1 MKLFFP
7 DPPGYSCIKNWVW
20 GRQGKSPH
28 HSLQTRNGSS
38 GRLRLE
44 SIFERKKSK
53 ERSAL
58 PRARAQRVHAGARV
72 APSPVALIIEQ
83 IFVVSNMS
91 GSRNI
96 KTCKT
101 RGRRGGS
108 LSSANARPTFYYAA
122 QGAPHQRHAHEIH
135 AVRMRNGA
143 SYAMASCTWHA
154 ATPQDSD
161 RVHPLRGDAVQEP
174 VHVICIILR
183 AAQCNMWLPGDV
195 PPCMCTTVMEH
206 VMACRRGF

>member
-1 MKLFFP
+1 MA
-7 DPPGYSCIKNWVW
+7 DV
-20 GRQGKSPH
+20 
-28 HSLQTRNGSS
+28 
-38 GRLRLE
+38 E
-44 SIFERKKSK
+44 D
-53 ERSAL
+53 
-58 PRARAQRVHAGARV
+58 
-72 APSPVALIIEQ
+72 
-83 IFVVSNMS
+83 
-91 GSRNI
+91 
-96 KTCKT
+96 
-101 RGRRGGS
+101 
-108 LSSANARPTFYYAA
+108 LSSANARPTFYAA
-122 QGAPHQRHAHEIH
+122 HGAPHQRHAHEIH

>member
-1 MKLFFP
+1 MA
-7 DPPGYSCIKNWVW
+7 DV
-20 GRQGKSPH
+20 
-28 HSLQTRNGSS
+28 
-38 GRLRLE
+38 E
-44 SIFERKKSK
+44 D
-53 ERSAL
+53 
-58 PRARAQRVHAGARV
+58 
-72 APSPVALIIEQ
+72 
-83 IFVVSNMS
+83 
-91 GSRNI
+91 
-96 KTCKT
+96 
-101 RGRRGGS
+101 

-183 AAQCNMWLPGDV
+183 AAQCNMWLPGDL